1 MIKIAPSMLAG
12 DFSQMGEQAAMIE
25 KAGADWLHLD
35 VMDGHFVPNITFGA
49 PIIKS
54 IRSKSSLVF
63 DVHLMISEPLRYIP
77 DFVKAGADVI
87 TFHIESDSPV
97 DETIDLIRS
106 SGCKAALSVKP
117 GTPVESVF
125 PYLDKLDMV
134 LIMTVEPGFGGQ
146 KFMADMMP
154 KISALREECEK
165 RPPRRDRICRGKR
178 GFRRGRPRKGDS
190 RDERYRR
197 KLPIINCRKV
207 FSARRPR
214 LCTASAPGCAKRR
227 QWNLSA
233 RRTR

>member
-1 MIKIAPSMLAG
+1 MKIRKDEKTMIKIAPSMLAG

-54 IRSKSSLVF
+54 IRDKSSLVF

-154 KISALREECEK
+154 KVAQLRAMLDEVNPDCELEVDGGVDTATRDVCVNAGANVLVAGSAVYKAADIPAKIKALRE
-165 RPPRRDRICRGKR
+165 G
-178 GFRRGRPRKGDS
+178 
-190 RDERYRR
+190 
-197 KLPIINCRKV
+197 
-207 FSARRPR
+207 
-214 LCTASAPGCAKRR
+214 
-227 QWNLSA
+227 
-233 RRTR
+233 

>member
-146 KFMADMMP
+146 GFIPECMDKIKFVRKAIQEGGYACELEIDGGAKLTNTAD
-154 KISALREECEK
+154 IVAAGADVIVAGSAVFGGDIAANVK
-165 RPPRRDRICRGKR
+165 
-178 GFRRGRPRKGDS
+178 GFH
-190 RDERYRR
+190 E
-197 KLPIINCRKV
+197 V
-207 FSARRPR
+207 FTEGA
-214 LCTASAPGCAKRR
+214 AKAE
-227 QWNLSA
+227 W
-233 RRTR
+233 TK

>member
-1 MIKIAPSMLAG
+1 MKIRKDEKTMIKIAPSMLAG

-54 IRSKSSLVF
+54 IRDKSSLVF

-146 KFMADMMP
+146 KFLDNQMS
-154 KISALREECEK
+154 KVRRLRDE
-165 RPPRRDRICRGKR
+165 IT
-178 GFRRGRPRKGDS
+178 RRGLKTRIQVDGGVSPKTAHIVAEAGADV
-190 RDERYRR
+190 
-197 KLPIINCRKV
+197 LV
-207 FSARRPR
+207 AGSAVYGAENP
-214 LCTASAPGCAKRR
+214 AQAIDDI
-227 QWNLSA
+227 
-233 RRTR
+233 RTKAEAAFKA

>member
-1 MIKIAPSMLAG
+1 MIRVSPSILSADFGALAR
-12 DFSQMGEQAAMIE
+12 DVASIQEAHAEYVHI
-25 KAGADWLHLD
+25 D
-35 VMDGHFVPNITFGA
+35 VMDGQFVPNISFGFPVIA
-49 PIIKS
+49 A
-54 IRSKSSLVF
+54 IRPASSLVF

-165 RPPRRDRICRGKR
+165 RSIDIEIQVDGGISAKTIEEPA
-178 GFRRGRPRKGDS
+178 RRGATVFVAGSAVFGADDPAKAIAEMKD
-190 RDERYRR
+190 
-197 KLPIINCRKV
+197 IAANC
-207 FSARRPR
+207 
-214 LCTASAPGCAKRR
+214 
-227 QWNLSA
+227 Q
-233 RRTR
+233 

>member
-1 MIKIAPSMLAG
+1 MMIKIAPSMLAG
-12 DFSQMGEQAAMIE
+12 DFSRMGEQAAMIE

-54 IRSKSSLVF
+54 IRDKSSLVF
-63 DVHLMISEPLRYIP
+63 DVHLMISDPLKYVP

-97 DETIDLIRS
+97 DETVDLIRS

-146 KFMADMMP
+146 KFMP
-154 KISALREECEK
+154 SALDKLRWLKAEREK
-165 RPPRRDRICRGKR
+165 RGLHYLLEVDGGVDDTTAPLCVKAGADVLVAGSAVFGKDDMTAAVRR
-178 GFRRGRPRKGDS
+178 
-190 RDERYRR
+190 
-197 KLPIINCRKV
+197 L
-207 FSARRPR
+207 AA
-214 LCTASAPGCAKRR
+214 L
-227 QWNLSA
+227 
-233 RRTR
+233 

>member
-54 IRSKSSLVF
+54 IRGKSSLVF

-117 GTPVESVF
+117 GTPIESVF

-146 KFMADMMP
+146 KFMADQMP
-154 KISALREECEK
+154 KVAAI
-165 RPPRRDRICRGKR
+165 
-178 GFRRGRPRKGDS
+178 
-190 RDERYRR
+190 R
-197 KLPIINCRKV
+197 KLINERNPACELEV
-207 FSARRPR
+207 DGGVAPDTCQTCIDAGANVLVAGSAIFGAADPAAAVRAMAA
-214 LCTASAPGCAKRR
+214 L
-227 QWNLSA
+227 
-233 RRTR
+233 

>member
-1 MIKIAPSMLAG
+1 MAIVSPSILSA
-12 DFSQMGEQAAMIE
+12 DFGKLGADCRMVLD
-25 KAGADWLHLD
+25 AGAQMLHYD

-54 IRSKSSLVF
+54 IRDKSSLVF

-146 KFMADMMP
+146 SFMEDMMP
-154 KISALREECEK
+154 KVTAVKNEIERRGLKDIDIEVDGGINKDTISVAAKAGANAFVSGSALFGSDDIKKTIADFK
-165 RPPRRDRICRGKR
+165 R
-178 GFRRGRPRKGDS
+178 
-190 RDERYRR
+190 
-197 KLPIINCRKV
+197 
-207 FSARRPR
+207 SA
-214 LCTASAPGCAKRR
+214 TI
-227 QWNLSA
+227 
-233 RRTR
+233 

>member
-106 SGCKAALSVKP
+106 SGCKEALSVKP

-154 KISALREECEK
+154 KVSAIRRWIDEK
-165 RPPRRDRICRGKR
+165 
-178 GFRRGRPRKGDS
+178 
-190 RDERYRR
+190 
-197 KLPIINCRKV
+197 N
-207 FSARRPR
+207 
-214 LCTASAPGCAKRR
+214 PGCELEVDGGVDPVTCKICVASGA
-227 QWNLSA
+227 NVLVAGSA
-233 RRTR
+233 VYKAVDIPARIRELRG

>member
-54 IRSKSSLVF
+54 IRDKSSLVF

-134 LIMTVEPGFGGQ
+134 LVMTVEPGFGGQ
-146 KFMADMMP
+146 AFMESQLDTIRQVRALIERYNPACELEVDGGISP
-154 KISALREECEK
+154 KTAPLVVEAGANVLVAGSAVYGAEDIPAAIQALRVSGGV
-165 RPPRRDRICRGKR
+165 RG
-178 GFRRGRPRKGDS
+178 
-190 RDERYRR
+190 ER
-197 KLPIINCRKV
+197 V
-207 FSARRPR
+207 
-214 LCTASAPGCAKRR
+214 
-227 QWNLSA
+227 
-233 RRTR
+233 

>member
-146 KFMADMMP
+146 KFMADQMP
-154 KISALREECEK
+154 KVAAI
-165 RPPRRDRICRGKR
+165 
-178 GFRRGRPRKGDS
+178 
-190 RDERYRR
+190 R
-197 KLPIINCRKV
+197 KLINERNPACELEV
-207 FSARRPR
+207 DGGVAPDTCQTCIDAGANVLVAGSAIFGAADPAAAVRAMAA
-214 LCTASAPGCAKRR
+214 L
-227 QWNLSA
+227 
-233 RRTR
+233 

>member
-146 KFMADMMP
+146 KFLDNQMA
-154 KISALREECEK
+154 KVRRLRDE
-165 RPPRRDRICRGKR
+165 IT
-178 GFRRGRPRKGDS
+178 RRGLKTKIQVDGGVSPKTAHIVAEAGADVLVAGSAVYGAENPAEAIDS
-190 RDERYRR
+190 IRE
-197 KLPIINCRKV
+197 KAEAAFK
-207 FSARRPR
+207 A
-214 LCTASAPGCAKRR
+214 
-227 QWNLSA
+227 
-233 RRTR
+233 

>member
-1 MIKIAPSMLAG
+1 MKIRKDEKTMIKIAPSMLAG

-54 IRSKSSLVF
+54 IRGKSSLVF

-125 PYLDKLDMV
+125 PYLGKLDMV

-154 KISALREECEK
+154 KLSSL
-165 RPPRRDRICRGKR
+165 RDRLAETNPECLLEVDGGIDTVTAPIVKENGANVLVS
-178 GFRRGRPRKGDS
+178 GSAYFRSDDKPAF
-190 RDERYRR
+190 
-197 KLPIINCRKV
+197 I
-207 FSARRPR
+207 
-214 LCTASAPGCAKRR
+214 ASLEA
-227 QWNLSA
+227 
-233 RRTR
+233 

>member
-54 IRSKSSLVF
+54 IRGKSSLVF

-97 DETIDLIRS
+97 ER
-106 SGCKAALSVKP
+106 LS
-117 GTPVESVF
+117 TS
-125 PYLDKLDMV
+125 
-134 LIMTVEPGFGGQ
+134 
-146 KFMADMMP
+146 
-154 KISALREECEK
+154 
-165 RPPRRDRICRGKR
+165 
-178 GFRRGRPRKGDS
+178 
-190 RDERYRR
+190 
-197 KLPIINCRKV
+197 
-207 FSARRPR
+207 SARR
-214 LCTASAPGCAKRR
+214 A
-227 QWNLSA
+227 A
-233 RRTR
+233 RRHSPSSPALPLRAFSPISTSSTWCSS

>member
-54 IRSKSSLVF
+54 IRGKSSLVF

-146 KFMADMMP
+146 KFMADQME
-154 KISALREECEK
+154 KVSALRALIDQ
-165 RPPRRDRICRGKR
+165 R
-178 GFRRGRPRKGDS
+178 
-190 RDERYRR
+190 
-197 KLPIINCRKV
+197 N
-207 FSARRPR
+207 
-214 LCTASAPGCAKRR
+214 PGCELEVDGGVDTATRDACVNAGANVLVAGSAVYKAADIPAKIKALREG
-227 QWNLSA
+227 
-233 RRTR
+233 

>member
-154 KISALREECEK
+154 KVQAIRGYIDAMNPACELEVDGGVDGDTCKLCIASGANVLVAGSAVYKAADIPAKIKELR
-165 RPPRRDRICRGKR
+165 G
-178 GFRRGRPRKGDS
+178 
-190 RDERYRR
+190 
-197 KLPIINCRKV
+197 
-207 FSARRPR
+207 
-214 LCTASAPGCAKRR
+214 
-227 QWNLSA
+227 
-233 RRTR
+233 

>member
-12 DFSQMGEQAAMIE
+12 DFSQMGEQSAMIE

-146 KFMADMMP
+146 KFLDNQMS
-154 KISALREECEK
+154 KVRRLRDE
-165 RPPRRDRICRGKR
+165 IT
-178 GFRRGRPRKGDS
+178 RRGLKTRIQVDGGVSPKTAHIVAEAGADV
-190 RDERYRR
+190 
-197 KLPIINCRKV
+197 LV
-207 FSARRPR
+207 AGSAVYGAENP
-214 LCTASAPGCAKRR
+214 AQAIDDI
-227 QWNLSA
+227 
-233 RRTR
+233 RTKAEAAFKA